1 MESSNSWI
9 ERVRD
14 SPFLEQQ
21 LPAALRSSG
30 QKRERSKRSRKNQ
43 KKKRPRA
50 NEVRDKQLSRTL
62 PHGLSRLKGVVQ
74 EKCARPA
81 TTEQADRKKRKPTLR
96 SFPQLPSLD
105 SSTRLKLLDMLPS
118 SKNEV
123 LPPQPSQTLPMSSKE
138 FTKNLR
144 RAYARK

>member
-14 SPFLEQQ
+14 SPFLDQQ
-21 LPAALRSSG
+21 LPAALRHPG
-30 QKRERSKRSRKNQ
+30 QNHKKSKRSRK
-43 KKKRPRA
+43 KRKRPRA

-62 PHGLSRLKGVVQ
+62 PHGLSRSNGVVQ
-74 EKCARPA
+74 EQRVRPA
-81 TTEQADRKKRKPTLR
+81 TTEQVGRKKRKPTLR

-105 SSTRLKLLDMLPS
+105 SSTRLKLLGMVPS
-118 SKNEV
+118 SKNEI
-123 LPPQPSQTLPMSSKE
+123 LPPQPSKTLPISSKD

-144 RAYARK
+144 KAYARK